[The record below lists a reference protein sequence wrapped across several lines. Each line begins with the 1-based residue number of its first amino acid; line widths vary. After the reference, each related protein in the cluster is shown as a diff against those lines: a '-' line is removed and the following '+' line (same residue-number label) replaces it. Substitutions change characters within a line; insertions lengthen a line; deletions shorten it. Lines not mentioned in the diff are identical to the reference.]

1 MPGGKK
7 SIRRCGNISKPACQE
22 DERHPG
28 ASFQVLRSS
37 ASAILRVA
45 VLSTATI
52 KCAMHRSAL
61 WIVIAIIS
69 TGCDR
74 MITPKHAQQLKDAE
88 TKAASGD
95 FARAISLYESAL
107 EDRPTD
113 AEVHYK
119 LALLYDDKMNDPLD
133 ALHHFKRYL
142 VIEPN
147 GTHANDVKGL
157 VKRDEVAL
165 LTSLSGDAVIS
176 RAEATRLRNENLALR
191 KDLDETRGR
200 SHIATGEQAANPAK
214 IKGPDTGGKQTYVVQ
229 HGDTLASISRKF
241 YKTSTHWKQI
251 LDANRDLIND
261 PKKLAPGQTL
271 VIPKR

>member
-1 MPGGKK
+1 
-7 SIRRCGNISKPACQE
+7 
-22 DERHPG
+22 
-28 ASFQVLRSS
+28 
-37 ASAILRVA
+37 
-45 VLSTATI
+45 
-52 KCAMHRSAL
+52 MHRHAW
-61 WIVIAIIS
+61 WIVIAVVI

-95 FARAISLYESAL
+95 FGRAISLYESAL

-142 VIEPN
+142 NIAPG
-147 GTHANDVKGL
+147 GTRANDVKEF

-165 LTSLSGDAVIS
+165 LTSLSGDAIIS
-176 RAEATRLRNENLALR
+176 RTEATRLRNENLTLR
-191 KDLDETRGR
+191 KELDEARGR
-200 SHIATGEQAANPAK
+200 SHIVTSEQAATPAK
-214 IKGPDTGGKQTYVVQ
+214 PKDLDTGRQTYVVRQ
-229 HGDTLASISRKF
+229 GDTLASISRKF
-241 YKTSTHWKQI
+241 YKTSKRWKQI
-251 LDANRDLIND
+251 LDANRDVISD
-261 PKKLAPGQTL
+261 PKKLVAGQAL

>member
-1 MPGGKK
+1 MRYAIPCLMIALL
-7 SIRRCGNISKPACQE
+7 SI
-22 DERHPG
+22 
-28 ASFQVLRSS
+28 
-37 ASAILRVA
+37 
-45 VLSTATI
+45 
-52 KCAMHRSAL
+52 
-61 WIVIAIIS
+61 
-69 TGCDR
+69 GCDR
-74 MITPKHAQQLKDAE
+74 MITPRHAQQLKDAE

-142 VIEPN
+142 AIAPG
-147 GTHANDVKGL
+147 GTRANDVKGF

-176 RAEATRLRNENLALR
+176 RVEATRLRNENLALR
-191 KDLDETRGR
+191 KELDEARGR
-200 SHIATGEQAANPAK
+200 SHVAIAEPGATPGK
-214 IKGPDTGGKQTYVVQ
+214 TKGPEVGGKQTYVVQ

-241 YKTSTHWKQI
+241 FKTSTRWKQI
-251 LDANRDLIND
+251 LDANREVISD
-261 PKKLAPGQTL
+261 PKKLSPGQTL